1 MRKLAIL
8 TFITLDGVMQA
19 PKMPEEDMSGGFN
32 SAGWAD
38 PYWDEVMD
46 LVATE
51 AMDVPYDVLFGRN
64 TYDVFSAHATE
75 NHPMHGFK
83 KYVVTSKPENLEWNN
98 STAITGDIAAEVKM
112 LKQQDGPLLQVHG
125 SCELIQTLLENDL
138 VDELRLWIFPV
149 VLGAGKRLFG
159 SGSIPAKFNL
169 MKTDSTPKGVIMGL
183 YERRLEM

>member
-64 TYDVFSAHATE
+64 SNLTAFSL
-75 NHPMHGFK
+75 
-83 KYVVTSKPENLEWNN
+83 S
-98 STAITGDIAAEVKM
+98 SITLSHIA
-112 LKQQDGPLLQVHG
+112 
-125 SCELIQTLLENDL
+125 CELEI
-138 VDELRLWIFPV
+138 
-149 VLGAGKRLFG
+149 
-159 SGSIPAKFNL
+159 
-169 MKTDSTPKGVIMGL
+169 
-183 YERRLEM
+183 